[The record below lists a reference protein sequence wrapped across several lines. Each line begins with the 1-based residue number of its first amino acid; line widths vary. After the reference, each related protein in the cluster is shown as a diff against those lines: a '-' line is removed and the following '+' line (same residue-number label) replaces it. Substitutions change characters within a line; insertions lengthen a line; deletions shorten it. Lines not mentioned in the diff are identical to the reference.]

1 MAWVSRKP
9 SASGKYR
16 AGYVIRPGE
25 RVTFMGTAKKGE
37 TLAAARAF
45 ETEAREIRL
54 KLRAAPGPEEKH
66 AQRAIGDVIQEY
78 LDLGNSQGGRGGNP
92 WSVTHSRKRRA
103 HLSWWVRNLDLKI
116 FGDLTD
122 DGILGRA
129 QKIIQTE
136 LQRAG
141 RSGQTCSSYRES
153 IVSFCAWAVKMGY
166 MVANPL
172 RNWAEY
178 NKKPVTERR
187 ALTPAEIGALLAA
200 APEHR
205 RMVYEVALATG
216 LRAGELAALRVGNLD
231 AKESGLNLEWRW
243 TKNRLRGFQSLPRNL
258 MERLV
263 ALSEG
268 KRPTEPLLQTN
279 THPHRTFKI
288 DCEKAGVALETFEGR
303 TTFHALRHTAITLTG
318 ECGATPK
325 QMQTFARHSDP
336 RITMNTYAKV
346 RREKQAELVEKMGNV
361 IETAVQKAV
370 LEKQRAES
378 VHAETAVASATDHNA
393 ANPIG
398 LSDDDKWWRR
408 GESNPRPGTFPRE
421 RLHA

>member
-16 AGYVIRPGE
+16 AGYVTHKGDRA
-25 RVTFMGTAKKGE
+25 TFMGTAKKSE

-45 ETEAREIRL
+45 EAEAREIRL

-66 AQRAIGDVIQEY
+66 AQRTIGDVIQEY
-78 LDLGNSQGGRGGNP
+78 IDLGNSQGGRRGNP
-92 WSVTHSRKRRA
+92 WSPTHSRKRRA
-103 HLSWWVRNLDLKI
+103 HLRWWTRKLDLKI

-122 DGILGRA
+122 DSILGRA
-129 QKIIQTE
+129 QKTIQTE
-136 LQRAG
+136 LQQAG

-153 IVSFCAWAVKMGY
+153 IVSFCAWAMKMGY
-166 MVANPL
+166 MVANPF
-172 RNWAEY
+172 RNWADY
-178 NKKPVTERR
+178 NKRPVIERR

-231 AKESGLNLEWRW
+231 TKEGGLNLEWRW
-243 TKNRLRGFQSLPRNL
+243 TKNRLQGFQSLPRNL

-263 ALSEG
+263 AQSEG
-268 KRPTEPLLQTN
+268 KLPTEQLLETN

-288 DCEKAGVALETFEGR
+288 DCEKAGVAIDTFEGR

-318 ECGATPK
+318 ECGASPK
-325 QMQTFARHSDP
+325 QMQVFARHSDP
-336 RITMNTYAKV
+336 RITLNTYAKV
-346 RREKQAELVEKMGNV
+346 RREKQAELVERMGDV

-370 LEKQRAES
+370 LERQRAES
-378 VHAETAVASATDHNA
+378 VHAETAGAETTGRNA
-393 ANPIG
+393 AKLIK
-398 LSDDDKWWRR
+398 LSDEEKWWRR
-408 GESNPRPGTFPRE
+408 GESNPRPGT
-421 RLHA
+421 LA